1 MYKRQRFFELV
12 KRGVI
17 VKLKEVDGCYLLN
30 ESLIRLGLQP
40 VSELPADPIA
50 AQRDRQLLEFALSL
64 AAPDVV
70 TLPSWM
76 LSDDRLTD
84 Q

>member
-1 MYKRQRFFELV
+1 M